1 MKRKIYKDLL
11 NWKENSI
18 DIPLM
23 IIGAR
28 QIGKTYII
36 KEFCKN
42 EFENYMYINLLDNP
56 QIVDLFEQSIPT
68 EEKFTKMQLILNE
81 KIDLEK
87 TIIFFD
93 EIQLS
98 EKLISNLKYFC
109 ESDKPFKIIC
119 AGSLLGV
126 KINRF
131 HSSFPVGKVKMLNL
145 YPMDF
150 EEFLIAL
157 DQNMYPMDFEEFL
170 MATSTQGLID
180 EIYNCY
186 NEVIPMTNAL
196 HEKLLNLYRLYLC
209 VGGMPQAV
217 QNIVDVNQNI
227 FDFDKNIVNGNVT
240 YKAPKVS
247 PEKSVR
253 EIVASYISDLGAFLA
268 FVIIIWLVCLWLAP
282 KFLNDTNK
290 FVGKKTLN
298 VLGTGLLTLI
308 AVPIACII
316 LLLLQLTAG
325 ISLLTVAIYILAL
338 IVAKSIFTIVA
349 NNYLCSK
356 LNINK
361 NTGIFGMLI
370 VSGVIVWVISELP
383 YVGGIVSFI
392 ISVLGLGVLVSAILP
407 KKAKKASDTNEV
419 KETTKT
425 DIKKELSEN
434 KDTKKDNK
442 KEDK

>member
-131 HSSFPVGKVKMLNL
+131 HSSFPVGKVKME
-145 YPMDF
+145 Y
-150 EEFLIAL
+150 
-157 DQNMYPMDFEEFL
+157 MYPMDFEEFL

-180 EIYNCY
+180 EIYKCY

-227 FDFDKNIVNGNVT
+227 FDFDKNIVKNIIESYLNDMNQYILNNTEKTRIEAIYKSIPSQLGNVSNKFQYAKINSNARSRDYET
-240 YKAPKVS
+240 ALQWLISSTMIYKCNLLKTIQIPPKAYID
-247 PEKSVR
+247 EEYFKL
-253 EIVASYISDLGAFLA
+253 YISD
-268 FVIIIWLVCLWLAP
+268 V
-282 KFLNDTNK
+282 
-290 FVGKKTLN
+290 
-298 VLGTGLLTLI
+298 GLLTSLLEI
-308 AVPIACII
+308 QYNDI
-316 LLLLQLTAG
+316 LLDNDFLYKGNIAENYMAAQLVRNGA
-325 ISLLTVAIYILAL
+325 SLYYWKSNSDAEIDFILYNKDGL
-338 IVAKSIFTIVA
+338 IPIEV
-349 NNYLCSK
+349 
-356 LNINK
+356 
-361 NTGIFGMLI
+361 
-370 VSGVIVWVISELP
+370 
-383 YVGGIVSFI
+383 
-392 ISVLGLGVLVSAILP
+392 
-407 KKAKKASDTNEV
+407 KASDN
-419 KETTKT
+419 TTSKSLNSY
-425 DIKKELSEN
+425 IKKYNPKYSIRVSSKNFGFEN
-434 KDTKKDNK
+434 NIKSIPLYAAFLIR
-442 KEDK
+442 

>member
-42 EFENYMYINLLDNP
+42 EFENYIYINLLDNP

-68 EEKFTKMQLILNE
+68 EEKFTKMQWILN
-81 KIDLEK
+81 KNIDLEK

-131 HSSFPVGKVKMLNL
+131 HSSFPVGKVKME
-145 YPMDF
+145 Y
-150 EEFLIAL
+150 
-157 DQNMYPMDFEEFL
+157 MYPMDFEEFL
-170 MATSTQGLID
+170 MATSSQGLID
-180 EIYNCY
+180 EIYRCY

-196 HEKLLNLYRLYLC
+196 HDKLLNLYRLYLC

-217 QNIVDVNQNI
+217 QKIVDVNQNI
-227 FDFDKNIVNGNVT
+227 FDFDKTIVKNIIESYLNDMNQYILNNTEKSRIEAIYKSIPSQLGNV
-240 YKAPKVS
+240 S
-247 PEKSVR
+247 
-253 EIVASYISDLGAFLA
+253 
-268 FVIIIWLVCLWLAP
+268 
-282 KFLNDTNK
+282 NK
-290 FVGKKTLN
+290 FQYTKINSNARSRDYETALQWLISSTMIYKCNLLKAIQIPPKAYADEEYFKLYINDV
-298 VLGTGLLTLI
+298 GLLTSLLEI
-308 AVPIACII
+308 QYNDI
-316 LLLLQLTAG
+316 LLDNNFLYKGNIAENYVAEQLVRNEV
-325 ISLLTVAIYILAL
+325 SLYYWKSNSDAEIDFILYNKDGL
-338 IVAKSIFTIVA
+338 IPIEV
-349 NNYLCSK
+349 
-356 LNINK
+356 
-361 NTGIFGMLI
+361 
-370 VSGVIVWVISELP
+370 
-383 YVGGIVSFI
+383 
-392 ISVLGLGVLVSAILP
+392 
-407 KKAKKASDTNEV
+407 KASDNITSKSLNSY
-419 KETTKT
+419 
-425 DIKKELSEN
+425 IKKYNPKYSIRISAKNFGFEN
-434 KDTKKDNK
+434 NIKSIPLYAAFLIN
-442 KEDK
+442 

>member
-42 EFENYMYINLLDNP
+42 EFENYIYINLLDNP

-68 EEKFTKMQLILNE
+68 EEKFTKMQWILN
-81 KIDLEK
+81 KNIDLEK

-131 HSSFPVGKVKMLNL
+131 HSSFPVGKVKME
-145 YPMDF
+145 Y
-150 EEFLIAL
+150 
-157 DQNMYPMDFEEFL
+157 MYPMDFEEFL
-170 MATSTQGLID
+170 MATSSQGLID
-180 EIYNCY
+180 EIYRCY

-196 HEKLLNLYRLYLC
+196 HDKLLNLYRLYLC

-217 QNIVDVNQNI
+217 QKIVDVNQNI
-227 FDFDKNIVNGNVT
+227 FDFDKTIVKNIIESYLNDMNQYILNNTEKSRIEAIYKSIPSQLGNVSNKFQYT
-240 YKAPKVS
+240 KINSNARSRDYETALQWLISSTMIYKCNLLKTIQIPPKAYAD
-247 PEKSVR
+247 EEYFKL
-253 EIVASYISDLGAFLA
+253 YISD
-268 FVIIIWLVCLWLAP
+268 V
-282 KFLNDTNK
+282 
-290 FVGKKTLN
+290 
-298 VLGTGLLTLI
+298 GLLTSLLEI
-308 AVPIACII
+308 QYNDI
-316 LLLLQLTAG
+316 LLDNNFLYKGNIAENYVAEQLVRNG
-325 ISLLTVAIYILAL
+325 VSLYYWKSNSDAEIDFILYNEDGL
-338 IVAKSIFTIVA
+338 IPIEV
-349 NNYLCSK
+349 
-356 LNINK
+356 
-361 NTGIFGMLI
+361 
-370 VSGVIVWVISELP
+370 
-383 YVGGIVSFI
+383 
-392 ISVLGLGVLVSAILP
+392 
-407 KKAKKASDTNEV
+407 KASDNITSKSLNSY
-419 KETTKT
+419 
-425 DIKKELSEN
+425 IKKYNPKYSIRISAKNFGFEN
-434 KDTKKDNK
+434 NIKSIPLYAVFLIK
-442 KEDK
+442 